1 MSTIPPIV
9 LVYDG
14 ECPICSAYCKA
25 LAIRQ
30 LDPRFEIVNARQ
42 YHPILESINER
53 GLDLD
58 EGFVLK
64 IENGYFHGAEAI
76 NRLALVS
83 TRVGLFNRLNYLI
96 FKSAYLSKILY
107 PFLRNGRS
115 ILLYLLGIRK
125 MDKANLPSRLNPNPD

>member
-1 MSTIPPIV
+1 MSAIPPIV

-14 ECPICSAYCKA
+14 ECPVCSAYSKA

-30 LDPRFEIVNARQ
+30 LDSRFEIVNARQ
-42 YHPILESINER
+42 YHPILEIINEK

-64 IENGYFHGAEAI
+64 IGNEYFHGADAI
-76 NRLALVS
+76 NRLALIS
-83 TRVGLFNRLNYLI
+83 TGAGLFNRLNYLI

-107 PFLRNGRS
+107 PLLVTGRN
-115 ILLYLLGIRK
+115 ILLYLLGRK
-125 MDKANLPSRLNPNPD
+125 KMNKASVPVRFNPD

>member
-30 LDPRFEIVNARQ
+30 LDSRFEIVNARQ
-42 YHPILESINER
+42 YHPVLEKIKEI

-64 IENGYFHGAEAI
+64 IENNYFHGAAAI
-76 NRLALVS
+76 NRLALIT
-83 TRVGLFNRLNYLI
+83 TRVGLFNQLNYLI
-96 FKSAYLSKILY
+96 FKSAYLSQILY
-107 PFLRNGRS
+107 PFLRTGRN
-115 ILLYLLGIRK
+115 ILLYLLGIK
-125 MDKANLPSRLNPNPD
+125 KLDKVSLPSRLNRE

>member
-1 MSTIPPIV
+1 M

-30 LDPRFEIVNARQ
+30 LESRFEIVNARQ
-42 YHPILESINER
+42 YHPVLEIINEK

-64 IENGYFHGAEAI
+64 IGDEYYHGADAI
-76 NRLALVS
+76 HRLALIS
-83 TRVGLFNRLNYLI
+83 TGAGLFNRLNYRI
-96 FKSAYLSKILY
+96 FKSAYLSKTLY
-107 PFLRNGRS
+107 PLLRTGRN
-115 ILLYLLGIRK
+115 ILLYLLGRSR
-125 MDKANLPSRLNPNPD
+125 MDKASLPLRLNTD

>member
-1 MSTIPPIV
+1 M

-30 LDPRFEIVNARQ
+30 LDSQFEIVNARQ
-42 YHPILESINER
+42 YHPILENIKEM
-53 GLDLD
+53 GLNLD

-64 IENGYFHGAEAI
+64 IENEYFHGADAI
-76 NRLALVS
+76 NRLALIT

-96 FKSAYLSKILY
+96 FKSAYLSKFLY
-107 PFLRNGRS
+107 PLLRTGRS
-115 ILLYLLGIRK
+115 ILLYLLGIK
-125 MDKANLPSRLNPNPD
+125 KLDKANLPSRLNPDPD

>member
-1 MSTIPPIV
+1 M

-30 LDPRFEIVNARQ
+30 LESRFEIVNARQ
-42 YHPILESINER
+42 YHPVLEDIKER
-53 GLDLD
+53 GLDLE

-64 IENGYFHGAEAI
+64 IENDYFHGADAI
-76 NRLALVS
+76 NRLALLT

-96 FKSAYLSKILY
+96 FRSAYLSKILY
-107 PFLRNGRS
+107 PLLRTGRS
-115 ILLYLLGIRK
+115 ILLYLLGIKK
-125 MDKANLPSRLNPNPD
+125 MEKVNLSSRP

>member
-1 MSTIPPIV
+1 VSTISPIM
-9 LVYDG
+9 LVYGG

-30 LDPRFEIVNARQ
+30 LESRFEIVNARQ

-53 GLDLD
+53 GLDLE

-64 IENGYFHGAEAI
+64 IENDYFHGADAI
-76 NRLALVS
+76 NRLALIT
-83 TRVGLFNRLNYLI
+83 TRSGLFNRFNYLI

-107 PFLRNGRS
+107 PFLRTGRN
-115 ILLYLLGIRK
+115 ILLCFLGIKKLDRF
-125 MDKANLPSRLNPNPD
+125 NLPSRHNTE

>member
-1 MSTIPPIV
+1 M

-30 LDPRFEIVNARQ
+30 LDSRFEIVNARQ
-42 YHPILESINER
+42 YHPILESINEM
-53 GLDLD
+53 GLDLE

-64 IENGYFHGAEAI
+64 IENEYFHGADAI
-76 NRLALVS
+76 NRLALIT

-107 PFLRNGRS
+107 PLLRTGRS
-115 ILLYLLGIRK
+115 ILLYLLGIK
-125 MDKANLPSRLNPNPD
+125 KLDKATLPSRLNPNSDRS